1 MASSIVIG
9 RVLLAANQQL
19 RVEQLAIVTS
29 ADLVD
34 GRGVEV
40 DEDGTRDI
48 FPTSSL
54 REDGIE
60 LAGVVQCLR
69 VWIRATILLQA
80 MFEEVSCSN

>member
-29 ADLVD
+29 ADLVN
-34 GRGVEV
+34 GRRVEV

-48 FPTSSL
+48 FPTASL
-54 REDGIE
+54 REDCIE
-60 LAGVVQCLR
+60 LAGVMQRLR
-69 VWIRATILLQA
+69 VRIRTTILLQA

>member
-9 RVLLAANQQL
+9 RVLLTANQQL
-19 RVEQLAIVTS
+19 RVKQLAIVTG

-40 DEDGTRDI
+40 DEDGTRNI
-48 FPTSSL
+48 FPTASL

-69 VWIRATILLQA
+69 VRIRATILL
-80 MFEEVSCSN
+80 

>member
-48 FPTSSL
+48 FPTASL

-60 LAGVVQCLR
+60 LAGVMQCLR
-69 VWIRATILLQA
+69 VRIRATILLEA
-80 MFEEVSCSN
+80 MFEEVSCPN